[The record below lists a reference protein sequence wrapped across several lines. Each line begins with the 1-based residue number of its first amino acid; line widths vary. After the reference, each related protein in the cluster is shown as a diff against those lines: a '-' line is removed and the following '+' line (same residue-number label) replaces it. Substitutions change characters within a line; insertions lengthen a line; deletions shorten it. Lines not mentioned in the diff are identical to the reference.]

1 MQESGGRV
9 EWVGTA
15 GYCEN
20 PTQSG
25 ASPPPYSLSLW
36 CWWREGFRRRVEET
50 CWGLCIS
57 IWADLVSLH
66 SQSIQGPDWTLRQA
80 SSGLWARCFTP
91 LEEFGGCVVCIKT

>member
-1 MQESGGRV
+1 M

-36 CWWREGFRRRVEET
+36 CWWRAGVQEEG
-50 CWGLCIS
+50 GG
-57 IWADLVSLH
+57 DLLGFAG
-66 SQSIQGPDWTLRQA
+66 QKAQCLG
-80 SSGLWARCFTP
+80 
-91 LEEFGGCVVCIKT
+91 